1 MLYRYSEV
9 FRSGL
14 MVVDLMLVASCWL
27 GAYWVLWRGGVIPR
41 ETSALGPYIKAL
53 LGILPL
59 WWQLFRSRGLYEPRR
74 STSLFPEVGNLLGAQ
89 LMGVMILLSVG
100 FFYPSF
106 SYSRAVV
113 ALFFVLSNS
122 ILIGQ
127 RIGIRSVLRSLR
139 RRGIN
144 QRFAVVVGPPHMAAE
159 VIQRL
164 RRRKETGLRV
174 IAAFSNG
181 FGQKG
186 QIENVPIR
194 GGYGEL
200 KSFLKEQ
207 ERVDEVIL
215 ALSRDDMV
223 YFEKILTELED
234 ETATLRIVPDLFNV
248 LTLRSSVSDLDGL
261 PIIALRE
268 GPLVGWD
275 SVTKRIFD
283 LSVASFCLLSAS
295 PLLAVISLAIWV
307 NSGRPIFYAQER
319 VGLDNRVFRMWKFR
333 TMKHDAEGKTDPVF
347 AVEGDPRLTR
357 VGRVLRK
364 TGFDELPQLWNVLRG
379 DMSLVGPRPERPYFI
394 EQFRSEIPGY
404 MLRHKIKAGLTGWA
418 QIHGWR
424 GNTSISERVAH
435 DIYYIQNWSFA
446 LDVRILCLTLWRGLV
461 RRKDYYRNAY

>member
-14 MVVDLMLVASCWL
+14 MVVDLMLVAFCWL
-27 GAYWVLWRGGVIPR
+27 GAYWVLRQAGVIPSEAPGSGHYLR
-41 ETSALGPYIKAL
+41 AL
-53 LGILPL
+53 LGIMPL
-59 WWQLFRSRGLYEPRR
+59 WWQLLRSRGLYEPRR
-74 STSLFPEVGNLLGAQ
+74 SGSVFPEVGNLLGAQ
-89 LMGVMILLSVG
+89 VMGVMILLSAG
-100 FFYPSF
+100 FFYPNF

-113 ALFFVLSNS
+113 ALFFVLSNAT
-122 ILIGQ
+122 LIAQ
-127 RIGIRSVLRSLR
+127 RIGIRFVLRSLR

-144 QRFAVVVGPPHMAAE
+144 QRFAVVVGSPHMAAE

-164 RRRKETGLRV
+164 RRHKETGLQV
-174 IAAFSNG
+174 IAVFSNG
-181 FGQKG
+181 FGPKG
-186 QIENVPIR
+186 QIENVVIR

-200 KSFLKEQ
+200 KGFLKEQ

-234 ETATLRIVPDLFNV
+234 ESVTLRIVPDLFNV

-261 PIIALRE
+261 PLIALRE

-283 LSVASFCLLSAS
+283 LSVASLCLLLTS
-295 PLLAVISLAIWV
+295 PFLAMIALAIWAG
-307 NSGRPIFYAQER
+307 SGRPIFYAQER

-333 TMKHDAEGKTDPVF
+333 TMKHDAEEKRDPVF

-364 TGFDELPQLWNVLRG
+364 TGLDELPQLWNVLRG

-424 GNTSISERVAH
+424 GNTSIRERVAH

-446 LDVRILCLTLWRGLV
+446 LDVRILCLTLWRGLI